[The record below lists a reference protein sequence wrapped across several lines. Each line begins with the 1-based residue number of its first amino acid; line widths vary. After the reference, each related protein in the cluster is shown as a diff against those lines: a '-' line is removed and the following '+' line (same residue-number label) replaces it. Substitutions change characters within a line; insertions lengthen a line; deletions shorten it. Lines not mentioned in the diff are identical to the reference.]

1 MGGPLNYREVSPGPA
16 LARYVQCYWFLSSA
30 ERETGEVQ
38 PILPDGRMELVLNL
52 GNHFRRVIES
62 GWERQPPV
70 MVVGQMGGPVVVEP
84 TGAVDIVG
92 VRFHP
97 WGAGA
102 FIDAP
107 MAQFRDQ
114 LSSLDDVSGK
124 LYRLIKDN
132 QSELLERR
140 SIASLERVLQSA
152 LRVQR
157 NSNDLAERAARL
169 IVSSRGAT
177 SVSAIASEVG
187 LTGRQLERRFVAAVG
202 IGPKR
207 LCRLLRFQEAL
218 RVAQE
223 QSRPNWAEIAARSG
237 YFDQAHLIRD
247 FSEFS
252 GASPAALQLSET
264 SLTALMV
271 AESNGR

>member
-1 MGGPLNYREVSPGPA
+1 MGGSLKYREVSPGPE
-16 LARYVQCYWFLSSA
+16 LARYVQCYWFLSSVEA
-30 ERETGEVQ
+30 ATGEVQ

-52 GNHFRRVIES
+52 GDHFRRANER

-70 MVVGQMGGPVVVEP
+70 MVVGQMGGPVVVQP
-84 TGAVDIVG
+84 TGSADIVG

-97 WGAGA
+97 WGASA
-102 FIDAP
+102 FIDVP
-107 MAQFRDQ
+107 MAHFRDQ
-114 LSSLDDVSGK
+114 LPSLDDVSGK
-124 LYRLIKDN
+124 LSRLIKDHRA
-132 QSELLERR
+132 ELLERR
-140 SIASLERVLQSA
+140 SIGSLERVLQNA
-152 LRVQR
+152 LRAQR
-157 NSNDLAERAARL
+157 RPNDPVEWAARL
-169 IVSSRGAT
+169 MVRSRGTA

-187 LTGRQLERRFVAAVG
+187 LTGRQLERRFVDAVG

-223 QSRPNWAEIAARSG
+223 ESKPNWADIAARSG

-264 SLTALMV
+264 SLTALML
-271 AESNGR
+271 AEDNGF